1 MARGGKSHLGNSL
14 QSNQDIDDADAF
26 STSAG
31 VHSCTQ
37 QIQSHEFPDC
47 QVEGKETRYDITFVD
62 TPGLP
67 DTEGATKSIEVY
79 DGIVDHI
86 NSNTPTAIVL
96 LVNNRMDIKDE
107 ELYKKYAILMREFAN
122 KGIYFAI
129 LVNNQGSTRM
139 NRSNIEEAETSMR
152 SMIHSY
158 DLGPLCTDDGP
169 YLSVNENKLKGK
181 LMDIIDTAVQTSH
194 ENPRR
199 LRNFRELEAEC
210 ESEYVEL
217 CKRERL
223 LKEKDD
229 EIKAKEFLSNV
240 MKVGHR
246 FIQVA
251 TYAVN
256 NIADESIPVSTAV
269 AIVSMFEW
277 GSNQLR
283 TYISTVQEELRPLQL
298 EKDQMDVDIEGLREN
313 FKKLVEGHYGVY
325 ELLEDNE
332 KMQSFKNEYASFLS
346 L

>member
-96 LVNNRMDIKDE
+96 LVNNRKEIRDAK
-107 ELYKKYAILMREFAN
+107 LYKKYAVLIREFAN
-122 KGIYFAI
+122 KGIHFAI

-139 NRSNIEEAETSMR
+139 SSSNIEEAEQSML
-152 SMIHSY
+152 SMLESY
-158 DLGPLCTDDGP
+158 DFGSLCTDEGP
-169 YLSVNENKLKGK
+169 YLSVNENKLKEK
-181 LMDIIDTAVQTSH
+181 LMDIIDKAVQTSS

-199 LRNFRELEAEC
+199 PITPLRHFVDLEGERDTKYDELCEKEKLLKGVNDEIEAE
-210 ESEYVEL
+210 EKYLNDYDEWYGSYTHIIVAFFFDPWPHITEIIQRAKTSTIRKEL
-217 CKRERL
+217 THL
-223 LKEKDD
+223 H
-229 EIKAKEFLSNV
+229 S
-240 MKVGHR
+240 
-246 FIQVA
+246 
-251 TYAVN
+251 
-256 NIADESIPVSTAV
+256 
-269 AIVSMFEW
+269 
-277 GSNQLR
+277 
-283 TYISTVQEELRPLQL
+283 
-298 EKDQMDVDIEGLREN
+298 EKDQKDVEIKGLKEE
-313 FKKLVEGHYGVY
+313 FKKLVDGLYGVY
-325 ELLEDNE
+325 ELLGDNE
-332 KMQSFKNEYASFLS
+332 KMQSFTNTYASFLS
-346 L
+346 LQEE